1 MCGSN
6 TIDIRALFCSN
17 NKVYFVK
24 ITQLFKNSPSL
35 LPPRNIKKLVLFLH
49 GYGSNGEDLLE
60 IGRIWQPSLEH
71 TAFLSPNAIEPFEG
85 NPFGNSYQWF
95 GLSDFTPL
103 NVRAGLDKARP
114 HLNRFIKQVLAD
126 YRLLPSDLI
135 LVGFSQGTILA
146 LEMLF
151 SISRL
156 GGIIGYSGAFY
167 PPINATLSS
176 PPPVLLV
183 HGTTD
188 VVVSYAMM
196 QTAQTHLRQ
205 LGVNVMTKTCPGL
218 GHSIDEAGL
227 MAGLDFIKYQH
238 QNQPIA
244 L

>member
-1 MCGSN
+1 MR
-6 TIDIRALFCSN
+6 IM
-17 NKVYFVK
+17 
-24 ITQLFKNSPSL
+24 QLFENCPSL
-35 LPPRNIKKLVLFLH
+35 LPSGNIKKIVLFLH

-60 IGRIWQPSLEH
+60 IGRIWQPSLEY
-71 TAFLSPNAIEPFEG
+71 TAFLSPNAVEPFEG
-85 NPFGNSYQWF
+85 HSFGNSYQWF
-95 GLSDFTPL
+95 GLADFTPL

-114 HLNRFIKQVLAD
+114 HLNRFIKRVLAH

-146 LEMLF
+146 LEMMF
-151 SISRL
+151 SIPRL

-167 PPINATLSS
+167 PPTNATLSS

-196 QTAQTHLRQ
+196 QAAQMHLRQ
-205 LGVNVMTKTCPGL
+205 LGVNVMTQTCSGL

-238 QNQPIA
+238 QSQPIA